1 MHTWPKQFQEVV
13 CFHVYPCLN
22 YSVQEIELF
31 LESEQTVHGVLLVFS
46 LVTHKKKEMKKALS
60 RIPW

>member
-46 LVTHKKKEMKKALS
+46 LVTQKKEMKKALS